1 MSDARLRRAIKVLL
15 FLAGSSALFCLYVVS
30 WGLTMGSAHGAQV
43 DPIWPDS
50 RLTPG
55 AADSRVRQGDIAT
68 TICVH
73 GYTAQVRHVTEAEKR
88 KVLAEYHM
96 PWSARHHVEIDHD
109 LSLELGGSN
118 DIRNLWP
125 ESYRGP
131 YGART
136 KDKLETKLHRMV
148 CKGKISLKAAQRAIE
163 GDWVKAYSKYVKA
176 ITRP

>member
-1 MSDARLRRAIKVLL
+1 MTNPRLRRAIKVLL
-15 FLAGSSALFCLYVVS
+15 FLVGGSALFCLYVLS
-30 WGLTMGSAHGAQV
+30 WGLTMDSAHGAQV

-50 RLTPG
+50 SLTPG
-55 AADSRVRQGDIAT
+55 VADPRVTQSSVHS

-73 GYTAQVRHVTEAEKR
+73 GYTAQVRHVTGAEKR

-148 CKGKISLKAAQRAIE
+148 CKGKIALKAAQRAIE